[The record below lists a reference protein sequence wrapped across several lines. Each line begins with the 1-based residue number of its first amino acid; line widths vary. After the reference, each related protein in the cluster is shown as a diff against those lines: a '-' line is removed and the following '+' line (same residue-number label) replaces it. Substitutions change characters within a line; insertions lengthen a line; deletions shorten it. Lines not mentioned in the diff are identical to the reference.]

1 MNNVSKALYLAAFA
15 LMFVFAASTAIYLYS
30 TLSNYL
36 DVAKDSADIK
46 NRVEN
51 SSEASYS
58 ENFKRKIPKG
68 EVLITLFNMKQMNV
82 DSVTLN
88 DIKVTAEDVENSIIK
103 DDYSCKNKIN
113 RFMTMLNTIPSVSS
127 YSVEGRAITYHS

>member
-1 MNNVSKALYLAAFA
+1 MNNLSKALYLAAFA

-51 SSEASYS
+51 SNEGTYATNY
-58 ENFKRKIPKG
+58 KRTIPKG
-68 EVLITLFNMKQMNV
+68 EVYITLLNMEQMNV
-82 DSVTLN
+82 KKLELIVGGISYTVEPIDVKDKTKNFNLFIGALNGIGSTL
-88 DIKVTAEDVENSIIK
+88 
-103 DDYSCKNKIN
+103 
-113 RFMTMLNTIPSVSS
+113 SS
-127 YSVEGRAITYHS
+127 YSVSDTTVTYRS